1 MTLRQD
7 YAKAAMKG
15 LLVGMSWDFDEAQ
28 SRLPP
33 LAFDIGMIREGDRYP
48 ART

>member
-1 MTLRQD
+1 MTLRQE

-15 LLVGMSWDFDEAQ
+15 LLVGM
-28 SRLPP
+28 
-33 LAFDIGMIREGDRYP
+33 IREGDRYP